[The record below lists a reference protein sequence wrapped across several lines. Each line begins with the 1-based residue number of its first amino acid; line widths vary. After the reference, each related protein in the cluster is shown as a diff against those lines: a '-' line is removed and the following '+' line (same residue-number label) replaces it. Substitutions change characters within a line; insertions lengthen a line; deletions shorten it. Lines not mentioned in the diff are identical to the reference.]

1 MVLSP
6 YGLHNVRGGGRST
19 AIIIASA
26 AVNTLLFL
34 TLTASTNNNALLQSQ
49 SAFAQQQEEGGGSL
63 SGLFGGDQQGSG
75 NQSGSAPF
83 SDLFG
88 GGDNQQGGEQQQE
101 ERVFL
106 PYSNPVWGILIQYP
120 SDWAASTS
128 ALRDYTE
135 LIAFYSPLQ
144 NLSQPIAARVAISAV
159 QFAQNVS
166 LPHYTEL
173 VLTGV
178 YQSELV
184 LKNSSEATL
193 AGYPGY
199 RIVLANTPFQNST
212 LVVYHMNTW
221 TIIGNKVYHLTY
233 EAEESAFNQHL
244 PEVSQMLE
252 SFRIA
257 SNLSRGQQQGG
268 GPFSEPFDGN
278 QSGAD
283 GGNPLSGLGE
293 ALQ

>member
-49 SAFAQQQEEGGGSL
+49 SAFAQQQEEGGGPL
-63 SGLFGGDQQGSG
+63 
-75 NQSGSAPF
+75 
-83 SDLFG
+83 SDLFGG